1 MYDVIIIGG
10 GPAGLSAALNFGRGL
25 KRTLII
31 DAEQP
36 RNRVT
41 EESHGYLT
49 QDGVSPEEF
58 RKLAQRDALKYEGV
72 SLERDRVTN
81 IEKHENHFIVSTS
94 SGQFTSRQVLLAA
107 GLREKGPDI
116 KNFEQFYGTSVFY
129 CPWCDGYELR
139 NRRLAVM
146 VDEVSIN
153 HLVMLISNWSS
164 DLLICSNGQDVI
176 SEEQKEMLT
185 DKGFKY
191 TEAGI
196 SEMTGNNGMMESLIF
211 DDGTVENVQGMIA
224 KMEWDTKFD
233 FLRNL
238 NPERRDDGA
247 FEADQFGETS
257 IPGLFTAG
265 ETKTN
270 FAGQLI
276 NAAANGADVAK
287 FMMMKRIQEEFQ
299 GV

>member
-1 MYDVIIIGG
+1 MYDAIIIGG

-31 DAEQP
+31 DADQP
-36 RNRVT
+36 RNGVT

-49 QDGVSPEEF
+49 QDGVSPGEF
-58 RKLAQRDALKYEGV
+58 RKSAQRDALKYEDV

-81 IEKHENHFIVSTS
+81 IEKHEDRFIVSTS
-94 SGQFTSRQVLLAA
+94 SAHFTSRQVLLAA

-146 VDEVSIN
+146 VDEDSIA
-153 HLVMLISNWSS
+153 HMPMLISNWSK
-164 DLLICSNGQDVI
+164 DILICSNGKDII
-176 SEEQKEMLT
+176 SEENKEILT
-185 DKGFKY
+185 NKGFKY
-191 TEAGI
+191 NETAI
-196 SEMTGNNGMMESLIF
+196 SEMTGSSGLVESLIF
-211 DDGTVENVQGMIA
+211 EDGTVENIEGMIV

-233 FLRNL
+233 FLENL
-238 NPERRDDGA
+238 NLKRGKKGEL
-247 FEADQFGETS
+247 EVDQFGETS

-287 FMMMKRIQEEFQ
+287 FMMMKLIQTDF
-299 GV
+299 

>member
-1 MYDVIIIGG
+1 MYDAIIIGG

-31 DAEQP
+31 DADQP
-36 RNRVT
+36 RNGVT

-49 QDGVSPEEF
+49 QDGVSPGEF
-58 RKLAQRDALKYEGV
+58 RKSAQRDALKYEDV

-81 IEKHENHFIVSTS
+81 IEKHEDRFIVSTS
-94 SGQFTSRQVLLAA
+94 SAHFTSRQVLLAA

-146 VDEVSIN
+146 VDEDSIA
-153 HLVMLISNWSS
+153 HMPMLISNWSK
-164 DLLICSNGQDVI
+164 DILICSNGKDII
-176 SEEQKEMLT
+176 SEENKEILAN
-185 DKGFKY
+185 KGFKY
-191 TEAGI
+191 NETAI
-196 SEMTGNNGMMESLIF
+196 SEMTGSSGLVESLIF
-211 DDGTVENVQGMIA
+211 EDGTVENIEGMIV

-233 FLRNL
+233 FLENL
-238 NPERRDDGA
+238 NLKRGKKGEL
-247 FEADQFGETS
+247 EVDQFGETS

-287 FMMMKRIQEEFQ
+287 FMMMKLIQTDF
-299 GV
+299 